1 MQKIKSLEGLRGIAA
16 LIVFFGHLK
25 YTCFL
30 VEYESITSCVHNLPM
45 FYFLKVML
53 TNILA
58 IFFDVE
64 LAIWVFWFL
73 SSYVISILFF
83 KANNDY
89 DKILIAYFSK
99 RYFRLVFPVLA
110 SVAFAY
116 ILLKMGLIYNHQ
128 LAYLQGTQYVNGWLN
143 SFYNFEPDLIIAIQ
157 SAVFDTFF
165 NYQGLSTYNA
175 SLWTIQSEYL
185 GSLFTFSL
193 FGIVKHNS
201 QRVLIY
207 TLILIVLL
215 KLQLFWLCAFL
226 IGHALCDYDY
236 SGSNHTIIVR
246 MRDIEQRLNRFKLPV
261 FIGSL
266 LFIILGRNILTFIK
280 VPPELHSLLLSIFVV
295 YMCLRSEYLKNIFS
309 TRIPLWLGKNSFSMY
324 LIHLPLICSL
334 TCFLILTNDSLFGKV
349 SACFI
354 TLIVLLIISYFFTRY
369 IDKNSIALANRIGD
383 YLKKK
388 SEKLS
393 SI

>member
-25 YTCFL
+25 YTSFL
-30 VEYESITSCVHNLPM
+30 AEYESITSYIHNLPM

-53 TNILA
+53 TNTLA

-83 KANNDY
+83 KASSNY
-89 DKILIAYFSK
+89 DKILIGYFSK
-99 RYFRLVFPVLA
+99 RYFRLVLPVLA

-116 ILLKMGLIYNHQ
+116 ILLKLGLTYNHQ
-128 LAYLQGTQYVNGWLN
+128 LAHLQGTLYVNGWLN
-143 SFYNFEPDLIIAIQ
+143 SFYNFEPDLITAIQ

-165 NYQGLSTYNA
+165 NYQGLTTYNA

-201 QRVLIY
+201 QRFLIYVLI
-207 TLILIVLL
+207 LVVLL

-226 IGHALCDYDY
+226 IGHVLCDYDY
-236 SGSNHTIIVR
+236 SESNHTIIVR
-246 MRDIEQRLNRFKLPV
+246 MRGIEQRLNRFKLPI

-266 LFIILGRNILTFIK
+266 LFVILGRNILTFIK
-280 VPPELHSLLLSIFVV
+280 IPPELHSLILSIFVV

-309 TRIPLWLGKNSFSMY
+309 TRIPVWLGKNSFSMY

-334 TCFLILTNDSLFGKV
+334 TCFLILTSYSLLGKV
-349 SACFI
+349 TACFI
-354 TLIVLLIISYFFTRY
+354 TMIVLLVASNFFTKY
-369 IDKNSIALANRIGD
+369 IDKNSIVLANRIGD
-383 YLKKK
+383 YFKRK
-388 SEKLS
+388 S
-393 SI
+393 